1 MPLPKVKI
9 KLSGIDKSSWNTVKM
24 WRLGYWHELVLKIFF
39 LSPQRNISASFV
51 CWRAF
56 FISDVSYLV
65 VSNAAWFL
73 LFVKSVQDRLRKVL
87 PWIWLMEY
95 IWKVSNKPL
104 SLWAVAGT
112 SNGCELTHGHVWWLV
127 KCPAGTEGSW
137 NNVKEAQLT
146 GAEKR
151 RQIEGWSWHPIP
163 KTSRYPVKYNKYERS
178 E

>member
-1 MPLPKVKI
+1 
-9 KLSGIDKSSWNTVKM
+9 M
-24 WRLGYWHELVLKIFF
+24 WRLGYWDGLVLKIQQSSFYL
-39 LSPQRNISASFV
+39 LSAVKKHFCQLV

-65 VSNAAWFL
+65 ISNTAGSCSLWRQ
-73 LFVKSVQDRLRKVL
+73 KPVQDRLRKVL

-95 IWKVSNKPL
+95 IWKASNKPL

-112 SNGCELTHGHVWWLV
+112 SNGCELTHRHVWWLV
-127 KCPAGTEGSW
+127 KCPAGREGSG

-151 RQIEGWSWHPIP
+151 RQIGGWGWHPIP
-163 KTSRYPVKYNKYERS
+163 KTSHYPVKYNKYERS